1 MKRFSAVVVALVLG
15 AATLAAHAQTA
26 SRLRGTIVA
35 VDATTLSLKSREGQ
49 DLVLRLADNLGVAV
63 ATAAR
68 FEDIKPGDY
77 VGTATTRAPNGD
89 DVALEVH
96 YLAPTVPPGQ
106 IAWDLQPNTR
116 MTNATVVS
124 KVVGTGSHLLVLKVA
139 DGEQKVVVPEGAP
152 IVRTVPGTRADLV
165 PGEYVFVAAQAGPD
179 GVVTALRV
187 QVSKDGVR
195 PPH

>member
-1 MKRFSAVVVALVLG
+1 MKRISAIVVALAV
-15 AATLAAHAQTA
+15 AVATLPTYAQTA
-26 SRLRGTIVA
+26 SRIRGTIVA
-35 VDATTLSLKSREGQ
+35 VDATTMSLKSREGQ

-63 ATAAR
+63 AKAAR
-68 FEDIKPGDY
+68 FEDITPGDY
-77 VGTATTRAPNGD
+77 VGTATMRAPNGD

-106 IAWDLQPNTR
+106 IAWDLQPNAR

-124 KVVGTGSHLLVLKVA
+124 KVVGTGSHQLVLQLA
-139 DGEQKVVVPEGAP
+139 NGEQKVIVPEGTP
-152 IVRTVPGTRADLV
+152 IARSVPGTRADLV
-165 PGEYVFVAAQAGPD
+165 PGEYVFVAAQTGAD

-195 PPH
+195 PPL

>member
-1 MKRFSAVVVALVLG
+1 MKRISAIVVALAV
-15 AATLAAHAQTA
+15 AVATLPTYAQTA
-26 SRLRGTIVA
+26 SRIRGTIVA
-35 VDATTLSLKSREGQ
+35 VDATTMSLKSREGQ

-63 ATAAR
+63 AKAAR

-77 VGTATTRAPNGD
+77 VGTATMRAPNGD

-106 IAWDLQPNTR
+106 IAWDLQPNAR
-116 MTNATVVS
+116 MTNDIVVS
-124 KVVGTGSHLLVLKVA
+124 KVVGTGSHQLVLQLA
-139 DGEQKVVVPEGAP
+139 NGEQKVIVPEGTP
-152 IVRTVPGTRADLV
+152 IARSVPGTRADLV
-165 PGEYVFVAAQAGPD
+165 PGEYVFVAAQTGAD

-195 PPH
+195 PPL